1 MRHGYYSVRS
11 KFGQNN
17 SGKGTP
23 DDASRDSLLL
33 QRTEQEQIQRNNVLL
48 QLNEFFVK
56 SIPSGKLLRYNG
68 AIDKSAVAHFG
79 GRANDRRDI
88 S

>member
-1 MRHGYYSVRS
+1 M
-11 KFGQNN
+11 
-17 SGKGTP
+17 
-23 DDASRDSLLL
+23 LL

-68 AIDKSAVAHFG
+68 AVDKLEFG
-79 GRANDRRDI
+79 RY
-88 S
+88 SF

>member
-1 MRHGYYSVRS
+1 MPAHTVYPDMSPIVTVCGRSGCLVRHGYYSVRS

-33 QRTEQEQIQRNNVLL
+33 QRTEQEQIQSNNVLL
-48 QLNEFFVK
+48 Q
-56 SIPSGKLLRYNG
+56 
-68 AIDKSAVAHFG
+68 
-79 GRANDRRDI
+79 
-88 S
+88 